1 MLPNNIY
8 NAIANIGKTYKA
20 NKIVLF
26 GSRARGDERERS
38 DIDIAVYGLPS
49 ENQSAFLSAIDD
61 VNTLLEFDVI
71 FISENTSPLLLK
83 NIQKDGI
90 PIMDKFESKYKN
102 LINAVTRLEESISDY
117 EKSNMDSVRD
127 GVIKRFEFCTELSWK
142 TLREYLIDQG
152 YTEINSPRA
161 VMKAAFT
168 DKIIDDEIAWLDII
182 NARNLTAHIYDEQ
195 TAQTIYAN
203 ISTTYIKLFRKLIQ
217 SLKQ

>member
-1 MLPNNIY
+1 MLPNSIY

-38 DIDIAVYGLPS
+38 DIDIAVYGLPPG
-49 ENQSAFLSAIDD
+49 NQSAFLSAIDD
-61 VNTLLEFDVI
+61 INTLLEFDVI

-90 PIMDKFESKYKN
+90 PIMDKFEGKYKN